1 MPKKVIRIC
10 SEENFKTELEK
21 IYDDMQ
27 KQNVPEEDIKKYFF
41 IVTKNMTFFSTFDYV
56 IISLSA
62 TMILLCLLS
71 YFESVSWY
79 ISALAR
85 IFLIKLLPVYDWKH
99 LKNKACLLDRADISP
114 GTSNFNCGLC
124 ENLQRIDIYDYLD
137 EDYLEEKYINLDI
150 PVIIAKSLE
159 HWPKDS
165 SFLDA
170 VSNERSFFFSYP
182 CKYSGNVHKGH
193 GNIGEIFNRVQHFSQ
208 FFAHFKN
215 CDPEAVRAFRKY
227 TFRPAVIPKSYTPT
241 TYNWLLWNKNYNTT
255 NYKPIE
261 LIEKLVAVGQV
272 FGSTYVRLVPRK
284 NCGAVCPTLNIKLFA
299 HELLIFTSMWDL
311 EYRPMEVG
319 ENMAVVMEIRD

>member
-10 SEENFKTELEK
+10 SEENFKREVEK

-27 KQNVPEEDIKKYFF
+27 KQNIPEEDIKKYFF
-41 IVTKNMTFFSTFDYV
+41 IVTKNMKFFNTFDYV

-99 LKNKACLLDRADISP
+99 LKNKPCLLDRAETSP

-124 ENLQRIDIYDYLD
+124 ESLQRIDVYDYLD

-150 PVIIAKSLE
+150 PVIITKSLE

-170 VSNERSFFFSYP
+170 VSNEHSFFFSYP

-193 GNIGEIFNRVQHFSQ
+193 GNVGEIFDRVQHFSQ
-208 FFAHFKN
+208 FFAHFQN

-227 TFRPAVIPKSYTPT
+227 TFRPPVIPRSYTPT
-241 TYNWLLWNKNYNTT
+241 VYNWLLWNRDYNTS
-255 NYKPIE
+255 NHKPIE
-261 LIEKLVAVGQV
+261 LIEKLTAVGQI
-272 FGSTYVRLVPRK
+272 FGSTHVRLVPRK
-284 NCGAVCPTLNIKLFA
+284 NCEAVCPTLNIKLFA
-299 HELLIFTSMWDL
+299 HELLIFTSLWDL
-311 EYRPMEVG
+311 EYRPVEVG
-319 ENMAVVMEIRD
+319 ENMAVIMEIRD